1 MEWAEDEVPVVRMFP
16 DYAATV
22 LWLGGP
28 VDYAECGL
36 SERLIRGLERWE
48 QGYYDALVDLEW
60 RTPELAAQFTKNGVR
75 LAQQV
80 ARELGEDF
88 EVEFRS
94 YENGAGVRRFR
105 GKGPGSPAATA
116 AFGQR
121 AADMRDDREQP
132 ARMKAEDEAS
142 GAAGGWY
149 AYAPESGTAFRP
161 GPPGDVVTRPESP
174 DAADRG
180 EE

>member
-1 MEWAEDEVPVVRMFP
+1 MDWVDDKVPVVRMFP
-16 DYAATV
+16 DYADTV
-22 LWLGGP
+22 LWFDGP

-36 SERLIRGLERWE
+36 SERLIRDLERWE

-121 AADMRDDREQP
+121 AAAIRDDRERLS
-132 ARMKAEDEAS
+132 RMKAEDEAS
-142 GAAGGWY
+142 GAAGG
-149 AYAPESGTAFRP
+149 
-161 GPPGDVVTRPESP
+161 
-174 DAADRG
+174 
-180 EE
+180 

>member
-1 MEWAEDEVPVVRMFP
+1 MDWVEDKVPVVRMFP
-16 DYAATV
+16 DYADTV
-22 LWLGGP
+22 LWFAGP
-28 VDYAECGL
+28 VDYTECGL
-36 SERLIRGLERWE
+36 SERLIQDLTRWE
-48 QGYYDALVDLEW
+48 LAYCDALVDQEW
-60 RTPELAAQFTKNGVR
+60 RTPELAAQFTKDGVR

-80 ARELGEDF
+80 ARELGESF

-105 GKGPGSPAATA
+105 GKGPGSPTATA

-121 AADMRDDREQP
+121 AAEMRDGRAQL

-142 GAAGGWY
+142 GASGGWF
-149 AYAPESGTAFRP
+149 AYAPKSGAVFRP
-161 GPPGDVVTRPESP
+161 RSQGDAGAHPESR

>member
-1 MEWAEDEVPVVRMFP
+1 MDWAADKVPVVRMFP
-16 DYAATV
+16 DYADTV
-22 LWLGGP
+22 LWFDGP

-36 SERLIRGLERWE
+36 SERLIRDLRRWE
-48 QGYYDALVDLEW
+48 QGYYDALDDLEW
-60 RTPELAAQFTKNGVR
+60 RTPELAARFTKDGTR

-80 ARELGEDF
+80 ARELGAGF

-105 GKGPGSPAATA
+105 GKGPGSPEATA

-121 AADMRDDREQP
+121 AADIRDDREQL
-132 ARMKAEDEAS
+132 ARLKAEDEAS
-142 GAAGGWY
+142 GAGDWF
-149 AYAPESGTAFRP
+149 AYAPESGAVFRP
-161 GPPGDVVTRPESP
+161 RSQGDVGGHRESCDPP
-174 DAADRG
+174 DRD